1 MMSFFN
7 PLFILGVLAGVSGV
21 VSLCLQRKHLLNI
34 LLLLELLMLSLF
46 LLLVCLSN
54 GVGGE
59 GLMVFVLLVFGAC
72 EASIGLSM
80 MVILIRAYGNDYV
93 SSLVINK
100 C

>member
-7 PLFILGVLAGVSGV
+7 PLMTLGVMVSLSSV

-34 LLLLELLMLSLF
+34 LLILELLMLSLF
-46 LLLVCLSN
+46 LLLMCMGN
-54 GVGGE
+54 GFGGE
-59 GLMVFVLLVFGAC
+59 GLMVFILLVFGAC

-80 MVILIRAYGNDYV
+80 LVILIRAYGNDYV